1 MGNVIIVALFFVTC
15 IGYLAFVEIKSWIK
29 NGHSALFQG
38 ELMNIKVGDR
48 VLYKCLAAT
57 SVGIVQ
63 EVLGDSYYIING
75 MVIYSFEILKK
86 L

>member
-1 MGNVIIVALFFVTC
+1 MEKIIVTLFFVTC

-57 SVGIVQ
+57 SIGTVQ
-63 EVLGDSYYIING
+63 KILGDSYYIING
-75 MVIYSFEILKK
+75 MVIYSFEIWKK

>member
-1 MGNVIIVALFFVTC
+1 MEKIIVTLFFVTC
-15 IGYLAFVEIKSWIK
+15 FGYLAFVEIKSWIK

-38 ELMNIKVGDR
+38 DLMDIKVGDR

-57 SVGIVQ
+57 SVGTVQ
-63 EVLGDSYYIING
+63 KILGNSYYIING

>member
-1 MGNVIIVALFFVTC
+1 MEKIIIALFFVTC
-15 IGYLAFVEIKSWIK
+15 FGYLAFVEIKSWIK

-38 ELMNIKVGDR
+38 ELMDIKVGDR

-57 SVGIVQ
+57 SIGTVQ
-63 EVLGDSYYIING
+63 KILGNSYYIING

>member
-1 MGNVIIVALFFVTC
+1 MEYVIIALFFVTC
-15 IGYLAFVEIKSWIK
+15 FGYLAFVEIKSWIK

-38 ELMNIKVGDR
+38 ELMNIKVGDK

-57 SVGIVQ
+57 SEGIVQ
-63 EVLGDSYYIING
+63 KILEDSYYIVNN
-75 MVIYSFEILKK
+75 MVVYSFEILKK

>member
-1 MGNVIIVALFFVTC
+1 MEKIIVTLFFVTC

-38 ELMNIKVGDR
+38 ELMDIKGGDR

-57 SVGIVQ
+57 SVGTVQ
-63 EVLGDSYYIING
+63 KILGNSYYIING

>member
-1 MGNVIIVALFFVTC
+1 MEKIIVKLFFVTC

-38 ELMNIKVGDR
+38 ELMDIKVGDR

-57 SVGIVQ
+57 SVGTVQ
-63 EVLGDSYYIING
+63 KILGNSYYIING

>member
-57 SVGIVQ
+57 SIGTVQ
-63 EVLGDSYYIING
+63 EILGDSYYIVNN
-75 MVIYSFEILKK
+75 MVVYSFEILKK

>member
-1 MGNVIIVALFFVTC
+1 MENVIIALFFVTC

-57 SVGIVQ
+57 SIGTVQ
-63 EVLGDSYYIING
+63 EILGDSYYLVNG
-75 MVIYSFEILKK
+75 MVIQSFEILKK

>member
-1 MGNVIIVALFFVTC
+1 MD
-15 IGYLAFVEIKSWIK
+15 
-29 NGHSALFQG
+29 
-38 ELMNIKVGDR
+38 IKVGDK

-57 SVGIVQ
+57 SVGTIQ
-63 EVLGDSYYIING
+63 EILGDSYYIING

>member
-1 MGNVIIVALFFVTC
+1 MEKIIVTLFFVTC

-38 ELMNIKVGDR
+38 ELMDIKVGDR

-57 SVGIVQ
+57 SVGTVQ
-63 EVLGDSYYIING
+63 KILGNSYYIING

>member
-1 MGNVIIVALFFVTC
+1 MLKLKAGLKTDILHC
-15 IGYLAFVEIKSWIK
+15 SK
-29 NGHSALFQG
+29 G

-57 SVGIVQ
+57 SIGTVQ
-63 EVLGDSYYIING
+63 EILGDSYYIING

>member
-1 MGNVIIVALFFVTC
+1 MENVIITLFFVTC

-38 ELMNIKVGDR
+38 DLMDIKVGDR

-57 SVGIVQ
+57 SIGTVQ
-63 EVLGDSYYIING
+63 KILGNSYYIING

>member
-1 MGNVIIVALFFVTC
+1 MEKIIVTLFFVTC

-38 ELMNIKVGDR
+38 DLMDIKVGDR

-57 SVGIVQ
+57 SIGTVQ
-63 EVLGDSYYIING
+63 KILGNSYYIING

>member
-1 MGNVIIVALFFVTC
+1 MVILLYSR
-15 IGYLAFVEIKSWIK
+15 GK
-29 NGHSALFQG
+29 
-38 ELMNIKVGDR
+38 LMNIKVGDR

-57 SVGIVQ
+57 SIGTVQ
-63 EVLGDSYYIING
+63 EILGDSYYIING

>member
-1 MGNVIIVALFFVTC
+1 MEKIIVTLFFVTC

-38 ELMNIKVGDR
+38 ELMDIKVGDR

-57 SVGIVQ
+57 SIGTVQ
-63 EVLGDSYYIING
+63 KILGNSYYIING

>member
-1 MGNVIIVALFFVTC
+1 MEKIIVALFFVTC

-38 ELMNIKVGDR
+38 ELMDIKVGDR

-57 SVGIVQ
+57 SIGTVQ
-63 EVLGDSYYIING
+63 KILGNSYYIING

>member
-1 MGNVIIVALFFVTC
+1 MEKIIVTLFFVTC
-15 IGYLAFVEIKSWIK
+15 FGYLAFVEIKSWIK

-57 SVGIVQ
+57 SVGTVQ
-63 EVLGDSYYIING
+63 KILGNSYYIING

>member
-1 MGNVIIVALFFVTC
+1 MEKIIVTLFFVTC
-15 IGYLAFVEIKSWIK
+15 FGYLAFVEIKSWIK

-38 ELMNIKVGDR
+38 ELMDIKVGDR

-57 SVGIVQ
+57 SVGTVQ
-63 EVLGDSYYIING
+63 KILGNSYYIING

>member
-1 MGNVIIVALFFVTC
+1 MEKIIVALFFVTC
-15 IGYLAFVEIKSWIK
+15 FGYLAFVEIKSWIK

-38 ELMNIKVGDR
+38 DLMDIKVGDR

-57 SVGIVQ
+57 SIGTVQ
-63 EVLGDSYYIING
+63 KILGNSYYIING

>member
-1 MGNVIIVALFFVTC
+1 MEKIIVALFFVTC
-15 IGYLAFVEIKSWIK
+15 FGYLAFVEIKSWIK

-38 ELMNIKVGDR
+38 DLMDIKVGDR

-57 SVGIVQ
+57 SVGTVQ
-63 EVLGDSYYIING
+63 KILGNSYYIING

>member
-1 MGNVIIVALFFVTC
+1 MVILHC
-15 IGYLAFVEIKSWIK
+15 SRGK
-29 NGHSALFQG
+29 
-38 ELMNIKVGDR
+38 LMNIKVGDR

-57 SVGIVQ
+57 SVGTVQ
-63 EVLGDSYYIING
+63 ETLGDSYYIING

>member
-1 MGNVIIVALFFVTC
+1 
-15 IGYLAFVEIKSWIK
+15 
-29 NGHSALFQG
+29 
-38 ELMNIKVGDR
+38 MNIKVGDR

-63 EVLGDSYYIING
+63 EILRDSYYIING

>member
-1 MGNVIIVALFFVTC
+1 MEKIIVALFFVTC

-57 SVGIVQ
+57 SIGTVQ
-63 EVLGDSYYIING
+63 KILGNSYYIING

>member
-1 MGNVIIVALFFVTC
+1 MEYVIIALFFVTC
-15 IGYLAFVEIKSWIK
+15 FGYLAFIEIKSWIK
-29 NGHSALFQG
+29 NGHSALFQE

-48 VLYKCLAAT
+48 VLYKCLAASAIGT
-57 SVGIVQ
+57 VQ
-63 EVLGDSYYIING
+63 EILGDSYYIINN

>member
-1 MGNVIIVALFFVTC
+1 MEKIIVTLFFVTC

-38 ELMNIKVGDR
+38 DLMDIKVGDR

-57 SVGIVQ
+57 SVGTVQ
-63 EVLGDSYYIING
+63 KILGNSYYIING